1 MKNICSIILTAFATA
16 GGALLLLKR
25 CAEPAVVVR
34 EVVKSDTVTL
44 VRVDTVIVKKPI
56 PVRVVEKEPVYIRM
70 PVPGDTIFK
79 PGDTV
84 FVPVPIAQYQ
94 FRDSLYTLDITGYAV
109 SVDRLEVYPR
119 TTYRTIHTT
128 TERTIKDKKRWGLGI
143 QAGYGY
149 SVSARRFAPYVG
161 IGVQYSVVR
170 W

>member
-1 MKNICSIILTAFATA
+1 MRTIAFILLGAAIA
-16 GGALLLLKR
+16 ALLLLKR

-34 EVVKSDTVTL
+34 EVVKSDTVTV

-56 PVRVVEKEPVYIRM
+56 PVRVVERRTDTLTVYR
-70 PVPGDTIFK
+70 GTDTL
-79 PGDTV
+79 

-94 FRDSLYTLDITGYAV
+94 FRDSLYALDITGYAV

-128 TERTIKDKKRWGLGI
+128 TERVIKDRRRWALGL

-149 SVSARRFAPYVG
+149 NFSAGKPGPYIG
-161 IGVQYSVVR
+161 IGLQYNLIR